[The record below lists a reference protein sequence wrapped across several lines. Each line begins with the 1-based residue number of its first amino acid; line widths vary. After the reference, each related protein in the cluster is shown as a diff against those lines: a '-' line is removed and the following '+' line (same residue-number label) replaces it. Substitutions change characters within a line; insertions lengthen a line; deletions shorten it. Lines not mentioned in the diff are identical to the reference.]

1 MGLLTPEP
9 EKTGHGAPDA
19 AHARSRNRSRNYL
32 VVSAVAAL
40 VAVGALMLRES
51 PSPINIELSV
61 EATRDHSGV
70 TVSGETSLA
79 DGSIIEIWFVGTGH
93 VPDGEPAAEVSVSD
107 GRFSLTVTA
116 IDEHTQY
123 AVLVFEPVRVAG
135 PQNSSVLSTY
145 GVFGEQLGGPHVV
158 QTDRG
163 NRIEYRIR
171 LPQTS

>member
-9 EKTGHGAPDA
+9 DKTGNGAPEA
-19 AHARSRNRSRNYL
+19 AHARGPNRSRNYL

-40 VAVGALMLRES
+40 VAVGAFMLRES

-61 EATRDHSGV
+61 EATLDRSGV
-70 TVSGETSLA
+70 TVSGETSLV
-79 DGSIIEIWFVGTGH
+79 DGSIIEIWFVGTEDD
-93 VPDGEPAAEVSVSD
+93 PDGVPAAEVSVSD
-107 GRFSLTVTA
+107 SRFWLTVTA

-135 PQNSSVLSTY
+135 PQSSSVLSMY

-163 NRIEYRIR
+163 NRVEYRIR
-171 LPQTS
+171 LPQRS